1 MLRNILLIVLTS
13 FVLSGCLK
21 GSNGSEEMCSYDPC
35 AVKATANEELAIQ
48 SYLTNNGIQGA
59 IKHCSGMYYVID
71 APGTGK
77 TPGVCND
84 VTVNY
89 VGTLTNGNKFDETT
103 SSSGVTFNLR
113 QVILG
118 WKSGIPLIKEGGR
131 IRLFIPPS
139 LGYGNQDQKDRN
151 GNVIIPAGSIL
162 IFDVELK
169 QVY

>member
-1 MLRNILLIVLTS
+1 MLRNLVLIVLAS
-13 FVLSGCLK
+13 LVLSSCLK
-21 GSNGSEEMCSYDPC
+21 GSNGEGVCNYDPC

-48 SYLTNNGIQGA
+48 TYLTNNGIQGA
-59 IKHCSGMYYVID
+59 VKHCSGMYYVID

-103 SSSGVTFNLR
+103 SSAGVTFNLN

-118 WKSGIPLIKEGGR
+118 WKSGIPLIKEGGH

-139 LGYGNQDQKDRN
+139 LGYGNREMSARP
-151 GNVIIPAGSIL
+151 GYSGIPAGSIL
-162 IFDVELK
+162 VFDVELK